1 MNEFESVI
9 YDLTHFF
16 LLPIMAIILLSLGY
30 SLLILGSF
38 IMEYTQRKRNVY
50 TSELANYSRSNA
62 DLTSEDLELWILKR
76 LEKLRIVTRTLPM
89 LGLVATMISIGP
101 ALLALGDGLVNEVSS
116 NMVVAFSAVILS
128 LIAASITFAVLTVKR
143 RFLLEEL
150 RDFERASQQQEELHA
165 LS

>member
-16 LLPIMAIILLSLGY
+16 LLPIMTIILISLGY
-30 SLLILGSF
+30 SLVILGSF
-38 IMEYTQRKRNVY
+38 TMEYIQRKRNVY
-50 TSELANYSRSNA
+50 TSELANYSRTHG
-62 DLTSEDLELWILKR
+62 DLTSEDLELWILKK
-76 LEKLRIVTRTLPM
+76 LERLRIVTRTLPM

-128 LIAASITFAVLTVKR
+128 LIAASITFGVLTVKR

-150 RDFERASQQQEELHA
+150 RDVERASQQQEESHA

>member
-1 MNEFESVI
+1 
-9 YDLTHFF
+9 
-16 LLPIMAIILLSLGY
+16 
-30 SLLILGSF
+30 
-38 IMEYTQRKRNVY
+38 MEYTQRKRNVY